1 MQTMTIP
8 RIVCVLAG
16 GFFLFAVSRCV
27 ALLTDRTP
35 HPQLQVTPTE
45 VDLGAVPV
53 GQAVERTFLIRNAG
67 TARLLIT
74 DVKSTCQCTVADLPS
89 RAIAPGGLAE
99 LKVTFDGPRVPAR
112 SRSA

>member
-1 MQTMTIP
+1 MNVP

-16 GFFLFAVSRCV
+16 GFFLFAVSRGLS
-27 ALLTDRTP
+27 LLVDRSP
-35 HPQLQVTPTE
+35 RPQFQVTPAE
-45 VDLGAVPV
+45 GDLGTVSV